1 MYLKKTLT
9 PKGRIRLSIV
19 DGYYDK
25 ETKNSRQ
32 ITIESLGYLDDLEK
46 LYDYPIAHFTKRVEQ
61 LKKLDKIPLN
71 SPFLIQINFVLA
83 MILGKILV
91 MLLLARFITS
101 LVFIPS

>member
-1 MYLKKTLT
+1 MYLKKTPT

-46 LYDYPIAHFTKRVEQ
+46 LYVDLCQYSKHIFSNFLYSFT
-61 LKKLDKIPLN
+61 
-71 SPFLIQINFVLA
+71 SC
-83 MILGKILV
+83 
-91 MLLLARFITS
+91 
-101 LVFIPS
+101 